1 MQQRL
6 NGIVPIVF
14 ISAHGDMNTAVE
26 VMKAGA
32 SYFLT
37 KPVDAGVLFS
47 ATARALEQA
56 GHLFAQ
62 REWRAEI
69 EQRVGTL
76 TPREREVMALVVKGR
91 PNKRRPNKLAA
102 DELGAAEK
110 TIKIHRARVMEKMK
124 VRSLADLVRLC
135 TTTGFDAL
143 DLPPLPSAHTQ
154 ASGPRNG

>member
-91 PNKRRPNKLAA
+91 P
-102 DELGAAEK
+102 
-110 TIKIHRARVMEKMK
+110 TAR
-124 VRSLADLVRLC
+124 
-135 TTTGFDAL
+135 
-143 DLPPLPSAHTQ
+143 
-154 ASGPRNG
+154 PRNRRRCSETNSVSAPTRLAEFCS